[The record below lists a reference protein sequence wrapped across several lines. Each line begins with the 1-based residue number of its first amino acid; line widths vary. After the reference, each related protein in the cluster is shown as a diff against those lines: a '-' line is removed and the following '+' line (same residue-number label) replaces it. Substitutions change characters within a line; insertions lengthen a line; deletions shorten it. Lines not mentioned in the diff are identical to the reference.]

1 MYQEAAA
8 EVPELNVSSRKVDD
22 RRSTMV
28 FQVMSEQEK
37 ADAKQ
42 AELQAKLDNLETQVL
57 STLGFG
63 FFGLV
68 EGLRAKLDNL
78 ETHVFEQASGFRV

>member
-1 MYQEAAA
+1 
-8 EVPELNVSSRKVDD
+8 
-22 RRSTMV
+22 MV

-57 STLGFG
+57 STP
-63 FFGLV
+63 
-68 EGLRAKLDNL
+68 
-78 ETHVFEQASGFRV
+78 GFRVLGF